1 MIESFKN
8 SNNDEITSPEKN
20 NEDEQLAKSLR
31 PTQFS
36 DFIGQND
43 TIDNLKVYIKAAQK
57 REEALDHVL
66 LFGPPGLGK
75 TTLANILAREL
86 KVNIKMTSGPI
97 IDRPGDLAGILTNLA
112 DRDVIFIDEIHR
124 LSSVVE
130 EYLYSAMED
139 YTIDIMLDSG
149 PSARSVQLNLSPFTL
164 VGATTKLGNLTSPMR
179 DRFGVVLR
187 LDFYQVKDLEKIIKR
202 SASILDIHIDDK
214 GALEIARRSRGTTRI
229 ANRLLRRARDFAQ
242 VNADG
247 NINYK
252 IAQDALDKL
261 KIDQNGLD
269 EMDKR
274 ILSSLVEKFNGGPV
288 GLESLGVAISEDAK
302 TIEEVYEPYLI
313 KEGFIQRTQ
322 RGRIALDKTYKYLG
336 LVNPDNNQPNIFDG
350 KE

>member
-1 MIESFKN
+1 LIESFKN

-187 LDFYQVKDLEKIIKR
+187 LDFYQVKDLEKILKR

-214 GALEIARRSRGTTRI
+214 GALEIARRSRGTPRI